1 MANIFPKCLIIH
13 CQMFIYVKPYSKMF
27 LNTIGD
33 RILKEGSPEMIMVLS
48 TLFVQAGVTPP
59 VNGIEQ
65 ICRCPGDTV
74 KYFQIVP

>member
-1 MANIFPKCLIIH
+1 
-13 CQMFIYVKPYSKMF
+13 
-27 LNTIGD
+27 
-33 RILKEGSPEMIMVLS
+33 MIVVLS

-74 KYFQIVP
+74 KCVCNTEAKIPTIRKTIKTINMRARRVLISSGALSVNTKKY